1 MVKEFF
7 KNIGTGLLFF
17 LLSAS
22 AMALGGFIYI
32 GITAIPSCAG
42 WEAIGL
48 AVICIIM
55 GVMAVAVI
63 TSMGVIPNETVD
75 RLKRKIAELEDT
87 EDDL

>member
-1 MVKEFF
+1 MPWP
-7 KNIGTGLLFF
+7 
-17 LLSAS
+17 
-22 AMALGGFIYI
+22 LGGFIYI

-63 TSMGVIPNETVD
+63 TSMGVIMGVILNETVD